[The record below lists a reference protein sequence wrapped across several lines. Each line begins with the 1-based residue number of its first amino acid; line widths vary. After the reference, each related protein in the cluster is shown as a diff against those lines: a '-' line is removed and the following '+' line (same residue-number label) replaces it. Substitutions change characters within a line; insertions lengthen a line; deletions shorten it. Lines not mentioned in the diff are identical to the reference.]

1 MTDEARATSP
11 QGAARL
17 GSGDQDGMD
26 AVFGRGHPNPS
37 RVGCPD
43 RKVLIALARRVRPI
57 ADPAYEHLTGCSP
70 CYEEF
75 RAIQEADARRARRHR
90 IVTWTGAAAAVLV
103 MMVAGMWAFGWTRGS
118 GSRASRSAMSD
129 EASAS
134 AVISTEIDLRK
145 YTVARGGQAGPA
157 LPPLVLPRR
166 RLNLTILLP
175 VGSQSGTYQISVL
188 GSDRRSLAS
197 GTGSA
202 EIQNYVTTLHATI
215 DLRAVPRG
223 TYQLAIGPQG
233 GAPHLFPS
241 QLQ

>member
-1 MTDEARATSP
+1 MADEARATSP
-11 QGAARL
+11 QRAARL

-26 AVFGRGHPNPS
+26 TAFGRAYPNPS
-37 RVGCPD
+37 RAGCPD
-43 RKVLIALARRVRPI
+43 REVLTALARRVRPI

-75 RAIQEADARRARRHR
+75 RAIQRADARRARRR
-90 IVTWTGAAAAVLV
+90 RTLGWTAAAAAVLV
-103 MMVAGMWAFGWTRGS
+103 MMIAGIWALGWTRG
-118 GSRASRSAMSD
+118 GASRSSRLAMSD

-145 YTVARGGQAGPA
+145 YTVARGGQTGPA

-175 VGSQSGTYQISVL
+175 VGSESGTYQISVV
-188 GSDRRSLAS
+188 GSDRLLLAS
-197 GTGSA
+197 ATGSA

-223 TYQLAIGPQG
+223 TYQLEIGPQG
-233 GAPHLFPS
+233 QVPHLFPVHVE
-241 QLQ
+241 